1 MPYRR
6 LPNTDSARCKA
17 LRKALQKGKETP
29 PFKLSFTQTT
39 YQKILSFLPA
49 FEKAILQQQSTYQ
62 TQIENNKDYHKKLKK
77 AKLYISHFI
86 QVVNMAIQRGELP
99 ASIREY
105 YQLNGYGKKLPPL
118 STEDQIVKW
127 GQLLIDGEVSRIRK
141 GQSPITN
148 PTIAVVKVRYEKFLE
163 AYRNQKSLQ
172 QSNIRAHDHLA
183 EMRPKADEII
193 SCIWNEVEASFKELP
208 DHLRREKAIDYG
220 LVYVFRKNEIETT
233 NMFKSAK
240 LGIS

>member
-17 LRKALQKGKETP
+17 LKKALQKGKETP
-29 PFKLSFTQTT
+29 PFKLAFTQAT
-39 YQKILSFLPA
+39 YQKIMSFLPA

-86 QVVNMAIQRGELP
+86 QVINMAIQRGELP
-99 ASIREY
+99 ASIREN
-105 YQLNGYGKKLPPL
+105 YQLNAYGNKLPSL
-118 STEDQIVKW
+118 TTEDHIVKW
-127 GQLLIDGEVSRIRK
+127 GQLLIDGESSRIRK

-163 AYRNQKSLQ
+163 AFRYQKSLQ
-172 QSNIRAHDHLA
+172 QSNIRAHDQLA

-220 LVYVFRKNEIETT
+220 LVYVFRKNEIETQPV
-233 NMFKSAK
+233 FKSAR